1 MTLIFDGHTDVFT
14 GVLQR
19 RLNGE
24 RDVLA
29 QEFLPKLRCGGVEG
43 GCFVFW
49 ADPPYDKEPAAR
61 IAQMMQAASEEL
73 AECADAVLV
82 HSLAEIEAAK
92 AAGKFYILA
101 GAEGLSAIG
110 DSLEKLDRFY
120 DFGVRH
126 AMLTWNEENLLAS
139 GAKGNPE
146 HGLTA
151 FGRQVVQ
158 RMEEKRMIV
167 DVSHLNDRS
176 FWDVMDVVTKPVIAS
191 HSNARALAAV
201 PRNLA
206 DDQLRAI
213 AESGGFVGLNA
224 FNEFVSTDP
233 AQQNMDG
240 FVRQAAYIAET
251 IGVEHMA
258 FGFDFSGFISEA
270 AMRSFSSQDSPAT
283 EGLEDWTKLPD
294 FLDKLRSA
302 GFSADDLKKI
312 AHGNWLRV
320 IGEILG

>member
-1 MTLIFDGHTDVFT
+1 MVSGTSW
-14 GVLQR
+14 R
-19 RLNGE
+19 RNFCPNSAAAVSKAGASFSG
-24 RDVLA
+24 RI
-29 QEFLPKLRCGGVEG
+29 
-43 GCFVFW
+43 
-49 ADPPYDKEPAAR
+49 PPYDKEPAAR

-110 DSLEKLDRFY
+110 DSLERLDRFY

-139 GAKGNPE
+139 GAKGDPT

-191 HSNARALAAV
+191 HSNARAAGGGAAQS
-201 PRNLA
+201 R
-206 DDQLRAI
+206 
-213 AESGGFVGLNA
+213 G
-224 FNEFVSTDP
+224 
-233 AQQNMDG
+233 
-240 FVRQAAYIAET
+240 
-251 IGVEHMA
+251 
-258 FGFDFSGFISEA
+258 
-270 AMRSFSSQDSPAT
+270 
-283 EGLEDWTKLPD
+283 
-294 FLDKLRSA
+294 RSA
-302 GFSADDLKKI
+302 ASDRRKRRLCRAECVQRICQHRSSA
-312 AHGNWLRV
+312 AEYGWLCVPGGLHR
-320 IGEILG
+320 